1 MCKNHD
7 TKKGSK
13 KVKRTAFS
21 LTNRDFVID
30 ECNISFA
37 SNKGGSGGLLNKFN
51 RPKVKVLLYKY
62 KGLNGAQFVV
72 CGRKEKFGNITK

>member
-1 MCKNHD
+1 MNAIF
-7 TKKGSK
+7 
-13 KVKRTAFS
+13 RS
-21 LTNRDFVID
+21 LQTR
-30 ECNISFA
+30 
-37 SNKGGSGGLLNKFN
+37 GSGGLLNKFN